1 MKKLHIMYV
10 IPFLVGVLPAVCARA
25 SVAADLSQAQGQYKA
40 GQYIQAEQSYQ
51 MVIQRADRNKAAE
64 ADAAFNARKMLPL
77 VYIATDRLP
86 QARENVRQLLS
97 RYAQSE
103 SLPRAI
109 HEIVEGAKPLYKLAQ
124 VRQLYQDMVTAR
136 PGDSQAI
143 WLKMGVAIASV
154 HLTDDQATDAAI
166 ENIIAQHGA
175 NERAAEALNQ
185 IAWACRNLR
194 QYNKALSIYQ
204 YAVDNWPDKDR
215 VAFAQHGIVMC
226 QIGLGNPQEADAAF
240 RVLVQKYGKE
250 KDASKMVLWTAQG
263 YSDGGEPERA
273 AKTFS
278 LLVQSYPDTPEAV
291 QAQAALAIK
300 SVLAEDAAQIEPT
313 IQTLLTEFEP
323 SETQALGLH
332 NIANTIVWKL
342 FAYANRSAKG
352 PDVPAVFE
360 KSLLAIANYTAAT
373 WPNSDWAMWAQR
385 DLATLGIYH
394 GDDAAADAAIS
405 RLAADHASR
414 TDTPEA
420 LYFLGNYFLELN
432 RDEKAEAVY
441 KTLVEKFPTYDLAP
455 LLKTSL
461 GQMCLRRGDEE
472 GAETIFQE
480 VLTAYAKHPR
490 LPEAANLMG
499 YAYCEAAFREPPLL
513 PSGEPYLSQKA
524 ETYFRKA
531 IEKWDMI
538 VTVLPPDPSIT
549 PAAHYSLATTH
560 YHLGEY
566 GEVEAHCSE
575 LRAGWPGDEHAWM
588 TYVLV
593 VKTYQDSLSKGELRQ
608 ADCDAKSK
616 LLYED
621 LLRKYP
627 SCPHGTM
634 IRDWLNRYNA
644 SMEGENK

>member
-420 LYFLGNYFLELN
+420 LYFLGNYFLEVN
-432 RDEKAEAVY
+432 RDDKAEAVY
-441 KTLVEKFPTYDLAP
+441 KTLVEKFPNYDLAP

-461 GQMCLRRGDEE
+461 GQMRLRKGDDEA
-472 GAETIFQE
+472 AETVFQE
-480 VLTAYAKHPR
+480 VLAEYAKHPR
-490 LPEAANLMG
+490 LAEAVNLMG
-499 YAYCEAAFREPPLL
+499 MTYFDQALKTQGWEPGPVPNPPDSARIYMVNAVEKWRLIMDQMPEDPSATPTACSGMVQAYYRLADFEKALDYCRQFLQRWPHHGDARVVYIVTYKVVERLMLQREIPEAEARALMQRAQGEFQEKTSSPPSTQVED
-513 PSGEPYLSQKA
+513 PGTGEPS
-524 ETYFRKA
+524 RK
-531 IEKWDMI
+531 
-538 VTVLPPDPSIT
+538 
-549 PAAHYSLATTH
+549 
-560 YHLGEY
+560 
-566 GEVEAHCSE
+566 
-575 LRAGWPGDEHAWM
+575 R
-588 TYVLV
+588 
-593 VKTYQDSLSKGELRQ
+593 R
-608 ADCDAKSK
+608 
-616 LLYED
+616 
-621 LLRKYP
+621 
-627 SCPHGTM
+627 
-634 IRDWLNRYNA
+634 
-644 SMEGENK
+644 